1 MRQVDKPDSNQS
13 SQSLQSS
20 LLPHNVLI
28 DTDIGDDIDDA
39 LALALALHSPE
50 LILRGVSTVFGDTQ
64 RRAQLARYL
73 LHVFGRDDIPV
84 AAGASNPLVP
94 RRPHALPSGVAQATI
109 LDTREIDVASLN
121 LDVCSG
127 PELIVETARTYHG
140 QLTLICIGPLTN
152 VALALLIEPDL
163 HLTIR
168 NIVMMGGSSSIA
180 LPEWNIR
187 NDVKAAEIV
196 LTSGIPITLVG
207 MNITLRCALL
217 RRDVEQLEACDT
229 PETRLLS
236 SLIDIWRQHRP
247 RWHPPLP
254 YLHDPLTVAALCNPS
269 LLRFREVP
277 VHVMTCGLFKGFTV
291 PHVMGGTKVNAAV
304 DVRVREAREWI
315 MKRLING

>member
-1 MRQVDKPDSNQS
+1 MRQVDSPYSNSS
-13 SQSLQSS
+13 SQSPQF
-20 LLPHNVLI
+20 PHNVLI

-50 LILRGVSTVFGDTQ
+50 LLLRGVSTVFGDTQ

-73 LHVFGRDDIPV
+73 LHIFGREDVPV
-84 AAGASNPLVP
+84 AAGASMPLVP
-94 RRPHALPSGVAQATI
+94 RHPNAEPSGVAQATI
-109 LDTREIDVASLN
+109 LDNRNIAVDSLQ
-121 LDVCSG
+121 LDVRSG
-127 PELIVETARTYHG
+127 AELIIDTARAYSG

-163 HLTIR
+163 TTAIR
-168 NIVMMGGSSSIA
+168 SIVMMGGSSSIA

-196 LTSGIPITLVG
+196 LTSGIPITLIG
-207 MNITLRCALL
+207 MNITLRCSMH
-217 RRDVEQLEACDT
+217 RRDIEQLRTCDT

-247 RWHPPLP
+247 RWHPALP

-269 LLRFREVP
+269 ILRFREVP
-277 VHVMTCGLFKGFTV
+277 VHVMTRGLFKGFTV
-291 PHVMGGTKVNAAV
+291 PHIMGGITANAAV

-315 MKRLING
+315 MKRLLI

>member
-1 MRQVDKPDSNQS
+1 MRQIEPSDRHAS
-13 SQSLQSS
+13 SQSQLSQ
-20 LLPHNVLI
+20 PYNVLI

-39 LALALALHSPE
+39 FALAVALHSPE

-73 LHVFGRDDIPV
+73 LHVFGHDDIPV
-84 AAGASNPLVP
+84 SAGASTPLVP
-94 RRPHALPSGVAQATI
+94 RRPHAQPSGVAQASI
-109 LDTREIDVASLN
+109 LEKRNIDVASIT
-121 LDVCSG
+121 LDVRSG
-127 PELIVETARTYHG
+127 AELIIDMARAYYG

-152 VALALLIEPDL
+152 IALALLIEPDL
-163 HLTIR
+163 PTAIR

-196 LTSGIPITLVG
+196 LTSGIPVTLIG
-207 MNITLRCALL
+207 MNITLRCSMR
-217 RRDVEQLEACDT
+217 RRDIEELSTCDT
-229 PETRLLS
+229 PETHLLT

-269 LLRFREVP
+269 LLRFRAVP
-277 VHVMTCGLFKGFTV
+277 VHVMTQGLFKGFTV
-291 PHVMGGTKVNAAV
+291 PHVMGGTVVNAAV

-315 MKRLING
+315 MKRLLM